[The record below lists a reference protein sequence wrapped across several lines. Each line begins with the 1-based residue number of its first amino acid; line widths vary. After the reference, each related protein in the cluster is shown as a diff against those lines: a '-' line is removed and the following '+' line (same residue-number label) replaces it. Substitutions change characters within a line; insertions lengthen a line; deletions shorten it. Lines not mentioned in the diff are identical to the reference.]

1 MIPPSPLSV
10 SAKIMNSIPPRFL
23 ACALGFLAS
32 ISLVPLSFGAQYDQ
46 RLINISTRAR
56 VGTGDNNAVIT
67 GFVIGPGGS
76 KQVLIRAAGLSLT
89 QPAIGLPST
98 QVLPNPRIEVYNS
111 DQVKILENDDWKVS
125 SGGSLATA
133 ADFTSVGAFP
143 FTNNNDAALLATLAP
158 GGYTVKV
165 SGSGTTTGLVLAEVY
180 DVTGAPQMIN
190 LSTRAEVQ
198 TGANIVIAGL
208 VVAPGSGVR
217 RLMIRAV
224 GPTLSQ
230 FQVANPLAN
239 PTMAILNSA
248 GTQIASND
256 NWGSDANTAATL
268 TAAAKSNGAFPLASP
283 TSLDS
288 ALMIDLAPGGYTI
301 QVSGV
306 GNTSGVALVEAY
318 DLTPSNLPLVSV
330 LASKP
335 TTDTS
340 SGASPGAF
348 TITRTGP
355 TTQPLT
361 VSYTL
366 SGSAVGGVDFVN
378 VPGSVTIPAGA
389 SSAIVEIKPYSTT
402 QTTSTNKAV
411 TLTLAYNSAYGSA
424 TNNAAIVSIFFNPG
438 SLFISSLRTSSAAID
453 SVAYGSSSIRLSS
466 DETFALVNLSFSALS
481 SPQTV
486 AYLRYGTVD
495 DSGAAYLFPIPAGQ
509 ASGVQWDIRD
519 SGQYSA
525 ADLVKALKE
534 GRIFVSVEST
544 SYPTGELMG
553 AYVKSSGSMT
563 FIPPEDPPI
572 ISLVN
577 PTPAEAARFLT
588 QATFGITQASIDEV
602 IQKGYQT
609 WITDQMNIPAASH
622 RAAVMADFAANNAGG
637 QNRNPNT
644 NLYTRPGQSHRLNTW
659 WKFALEGNDQLR
671 QRVAFALSQ
680 IMVISDQNGVVNS
693 WQEGAANYYDV
704 LAKDAFGNFRQLLQD
719 VTLNPMMG
727 IYLTYLRNRKAN
739 GGSLPDENYAR
750 EVMQLFTIGLVELNP
765 DGTLRLDAQGLPIP
779 TYDQTT
785 ISETAKIFTGWG
797 YAQNYTTTPRF
808 TGGGSGNP
816 PANGSDYIDPLRLF
830 PADHEDGPKTIV
842 GGRVIPAGQ
851 GGLKDLNDTL
861 DTLFNHPNTG
871 PFISRQLI
879 QRLVTANP
887 SPAYVYRVAQKF
899 ADNGAG
905 IRGDLGA
912 VVRAILTDFEARSD
926 EASAVSSFGKL
937 KEPMLRT
944 AGLFRALGGTTNTG
958 RFVITNSFGQTSQQP
973 LSSPTVFNFYEPY
986 YVQPGPLAAAGL
998 YAPEFQ
1004 ILTATTAITTTNYL
1018 YGYLYS
1024 NKPGSADNSTT
1035 VYMNLDSLLPLA
1047 ATPDALVDKLD
1058 LLLTGAATSSNNRA
1072 RIVSAITAMPS
1083 NTSMTEK
1090 VRSAAYLLISTP
1102 NGAIQP

>member
-1 MIPPSPLSV
+1 
-10 SAKIMNSIPPRFL
+10 MNSIPPRFL
-23 ACALGFLAS
+23 ACVLGFLAS
-32 ISLVPLSFGAQYDQ
+32 ISLVPSSFGAQYDQ

-76 KQVLIRAAGLSLT
+76 KQVLIRAVGPSLS
-89 QPAIGLPST
+89 QPGIGIPSA

-111 DQVKILENDDWKVS
+111 DQVKILENDDWKIS
-125 SGGSLATA
+125 SGGTLATA

-180 DVTGAPQMIN
+180 DVSGAPQMIN

-217 RLMIRAV
+217 RLLIRAV

-230 FQVANPLAN
+230 FQVNNPLAN
-239 PTMAILNSA
+239 PTMAILNSS

-268 TAAAKSNGAFPLASP
+268 TAAAKANGAFPLASAN
-283 TSLDS
+283 SLDS
-288 ALMIDLAPGGYTI
+288 ALMIDLAPGAYTI

-306 GNTSGVALVEAY
+306 GNTTGVALVEAY

-335 TTDTS
+335 STDTS
-340 SGASPGAF
+340 AGASPGVF

-361 VSYTL
+361 VFYTL

-389 SSAIVEIKPYSTT
+389 SSATVEIKPYSTT
-402 QTTSTNKAV
+402 QTTSTNKSV
-411 TLTLAYNSAYGSA
+411 TLTLGYNSAYGSA
-424 TNNAAIVSIFFNPG
+424 TNNAANVSIFFNPG
-438 SLFISSLRTSSAAID
+438 SLFISSLRPSSAATD

-486 AYLRYGTVD
+486 AYLRYGNVD

-563 FIPPEDPPI
+563 FTPPEDPPI

-577 PTPAEAARFLT
+577 PTPQEAARFLT
-588 QATFGITQASIDEV
+588 QATFGVTQASIDEV
-602 IQKGYQT
+602 IQKGYQA

-622 RAAVMADFAANNAGG
+622 RAAVMADFAAYNAGG

-644 NLYTRPGQSHRLNTW
+644 NLYTRPGQSHRLSTW

-693 WQEGAANYYDV
+693 WQEGAANYYDI
-704 LAKDAFGNFRQLLQD
+704 LAKNAFGNFRQLLQD

-797 YAQNYTTTPRF
+797 YAQNYSARPTF

-842 GGRVIPAGQ
+842 GGKVIPAGQ

-905 IRGDLGA
+905 VRGDLGA
-912 VVRAILTDFEARSD
+912 VVRAILTDFEARSE

-944 AGLFRALGGTTNTG
+944 AGLFRALAGTTNTG

-1018 YGYLYS
+1018 YGYLYA

-1058 LLLTGAATSSNNRA
+1058 LLLTGAATSSTNRA